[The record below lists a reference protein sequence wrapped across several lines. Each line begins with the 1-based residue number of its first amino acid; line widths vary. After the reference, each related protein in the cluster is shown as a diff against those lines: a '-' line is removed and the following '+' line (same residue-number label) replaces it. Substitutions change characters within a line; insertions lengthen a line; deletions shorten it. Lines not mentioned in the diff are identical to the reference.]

1 MSLLL
6 ALTDAA
12 GIISVALTGQV
23 ITFSNDS
30 LFAAID
36 KAVSGVL
43 VSITQQNL
51 SSSLNSELSPQ
62 FQTISAGSLVAN
74 YSLAVSALLQ
84 VYAQQGIVSVF
95 QKSVSGSAESI
106 ISSVLTSSSS
116 PILSNLIEVVASGTL
131 GKSSSFVV
139 IGQSETNTQQ
149 TISTLLSAGISGQSC
164 SDFLGVI
171 TPSQGAVLQL
181 TGIVQTYAQQSITPV
196 FVLQIT
202 PSMIGESSGS
212 LIALNTKTL
221 GSLAESI
228 LAGTVSPVIFYA
240 LQLTGLQ
247 YALQQS
253 QMLATTAIQS
263 SSVVS
268 SASQGVI
275 ATQFIKN
282 IQGQQAA
289 TATSNVTSTVSRIL
303 NGENIDENY
312 GQLLFL
318 LEAKVNSILLSAESG
333 STSAVVYSGIVSAL
347 RTLTIANELRKR
359 IIVEEDRQKIQEIEQ
374 RALLLINDFA
384 NRILYI

>member
-6 ALTDAA
+6 ALTNAA

-51 SSSLNSELSPQ
+51 SSSLNSGLSPQ

-84 VYAQQGIVSVF
+84 VYAQQGIVPAF
-95 QKSVSGSAESI
+95 QKSISGSAESI
-106 ISSVLTSSSS
+106 IDSV
-116 PILSNLIEVVASGTL
+116 I
-131 GKSSSFVV
+131 KSSSTSLLSSLIEGTSLGALGKNSSIVV
-139 IGQSETNTQQ
+139 VGQSEIDTQQ
-149 TISTLLSAGISGQSC
+149 AISTLLTAGISGQSYL
-164 SDFLGVI
+164 DFSGAL

-181 TGIVQTYAQQSITPV
+181 TGILQTYAQQSITPV
-196 FVLQIT
+196 FVLQLV
-202 PSMIGESSGS
+202 PSVTGESSGS
-212 LIALNTKTL
+212 LVALNTKTL
-221 GSLAESI
+221 GSLAEFI
-228 LAGTVSPVIFYA
+228 LAGTVSPVIYYT

-253 QMLATTAIQS
+253 QMATSLAIQS
-263 SSVVS
+263 SSGVS
-268 SASQGVI
+268 NTSQGLM
-275 ATQFIKN
+275 ASQFIKN
-282 IQGQQAA
+282 VQGQQAE
-289 TATSNVTSTVSRIL
+289 TATSSVTSTISSIL

-312 GQLLFL
+312 GQLLSL

-333 STSAVVYSGIVSAL
+333 SISAVVYSGIVSAL

-359 IIVEEDRQKIQEIEQ
+359 TIVEEDRQKIQEIEQ

-384 NRILYI
+384 NKILYI

>member
-6 ALTDAA
+6 ALTNAA
-12 GIISVALTGQV
+12 GVISVALTGQE

-30 LFAAID
+30 LFVAID

-51 SSSLNSELSPQ
+51 SSSLNSGLSPQ

-84 VYAQQGIVSVF
+84 VYAQQGIVPAF
-95 QKSVSGSAESI
+95 QKSISGSAESI
-106 ISSVLTSSSS
+106 IDSVIKSSSTSLLSSLIEGTSLGALGKNSSIVVVGQSEIDTQQSLTPAFILQVIDSVIAESSSS
-116 PILSNLIEVVASGTL
+116 LVTV
-131 GKSSSFVV
+131 
-139 IGQSETNTQQ
+139 
-149 TISTLLSAGISGQSC
+149 
-164 SDFLGVI
+164 
-171 TPSQGAVLQL
+171 
-181 TGIVQTYAQQSITPV
+181 
-196 FVLQIT
+196 
-202 PSMIGESSGS
+202 
-212 LIALNTKTL
+212 NTKTL
-221 GSLAESI
+221 SSIAESV

-282 IQGQQAA
+282 VQGQQAA

-359 IIVEEDRQKIQEIEQ
+359 TIVDEDRQKIQEIEQ

-384 NRILYI
+384 NKTLYI